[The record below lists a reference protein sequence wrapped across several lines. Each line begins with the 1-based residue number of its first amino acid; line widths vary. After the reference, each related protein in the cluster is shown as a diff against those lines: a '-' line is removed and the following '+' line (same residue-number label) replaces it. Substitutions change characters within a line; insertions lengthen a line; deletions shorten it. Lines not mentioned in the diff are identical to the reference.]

1 MKAIPLS
8 ITCLLALAGCQTVP
22 DRLPQAEPAP
32 AAACYFP
39 TGQSSPDETLSV
51 LTESIDV
58 LEA

>member
-39 TGQSSPDETLSV
+39 TDPPTDQSAPDDWEP
-51 LTESIDV
+51 
-58 LEA
+58 